1 METQRQDLMETE
13 HDLEEIIEKE
23 AEMQTQNQ
31 HMRRQLMQCSQ
42 LIQEN
47 QTLKDDQALL
57 TQELKRLQVETKQL
71 KVGPC
76 LSLLLVVPAT
86 CKSRVHGAW
95 ALHRS
100 CQVLPGVC
108 LPG

>member
-1 METQRQDLMETE
+1 MESQRQDLMETE

-47 QTLKDDQALL
+47 QTLKDDQA
-57 TQELKRLQVETKQL
+57 
-71 KVGPC
+71 
-76 LSLLLVVPAT
+76 
-86 CKSRVHGAW
+86 
-95 ALHRS
+95 
-100 CQVLPGVC
+100 
-108 LPG
+108 